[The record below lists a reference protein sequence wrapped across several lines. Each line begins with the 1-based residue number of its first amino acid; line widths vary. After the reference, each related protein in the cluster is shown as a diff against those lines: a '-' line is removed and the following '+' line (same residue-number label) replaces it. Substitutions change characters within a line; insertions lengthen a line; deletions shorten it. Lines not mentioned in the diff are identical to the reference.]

1 MSNTWIIVADRAR
14 ARILTPKE
22 EKRKPLSEIIDF
34 VGRAGYAGPEKY
46 PPEKMNELEDFVH
59 PEGQMKPRELKRDR
73 DGNFHET
80 GSPRG
85 VPRQTGDDQT
95 DVEHQTAEQFAA
107 EIVEYL
113 ETARMNG
120 EFQRIGL
127 VAAPKFLGVL
137 RQKLTSPLKKMI
149 AFEIN
154 KDYSKLKTEEIRKHL
169 PENLES

>member
-22 EKRKPLSEIIDF
+22 EKRKPLSEIINF
-34 VGRAGYAGPEKY
+34 VGRAGYVGPEKY
-46 PPEKMNELEDFVH
+46 PPEKMNELEEFVH
-59 PEGQMKPRELKRDR
+59 PEGQMKPRDLKRDR
-73 DGNFHET
+73 DGTFRET
-80 GSPRG
+80 G

-113 ETARMNG
+113 DTARKNG
-120 EFQRIGL
+120 KFQKIGL
-127 VAAPKFLGVL
+127 VAAPMFLGVL
-137 RQKLTSPLKKMI
+137 RQKLTSQLKKMI